1 MITEKTIKRL
11 KNKVLIDL
19 LFNKGKTVSSGVLVV
34 HYLKDLREID
44 SLFIG
49 VGVSKRN
56 VFLAVNRSVI
66 KRQLR
71 AAIRINHVYIEENMS
86 AGLYMVLFK
95 SKKKLN
101 SSEINSYL
109 LKAFEKI
116 SATPLN
122 TLHSVESRLL
132 NKLHL

>member
-1 MITEKTIKRL
+1 MITKKPIKKL

-19 LFNKGKTVSSGVLVV
+19 LFNKGKTESSGVLVV
-34 HYLKDLREID
+34 HYLRNLREVD
-44 SLFIG
+44 NLFIG

-56 VFLAVNRSVI
+56 VFLAVNRNVI

-71 AAIRINHVYIEENMS
+71 AAIRINQVYIEENMT

-101 SSEINSYL
+101 PSEINSYL

-122 TLHSVESRLL
+122 T
-132 NKLHL
+132 

>member
-1 MITEKTIKRL
+1 MIAEKTIKRL
-11 KNKVLIDL
+11 KNRVLIDL

-34 HYLKDLREID
+34 HYLRGQRKVDD
-44 SLFIG
+44 LFIG
-49 VGVSKRN
+49 VGVSKKN
-56 VFLAVNRSVI
+56 VFLAVSRNVI

-71 AAIRINHVYIEENMS
+71 AAITINQVYIEKTMS

-101 SSEINSYL
+101 SSEINSCL

-122 TLHSVESRLL
+122 T
-132 NKLHL
+132 

>member
-11 KNKVLIDL
+11 KNRVLIDL
-19 LFNKGKTVSSGVLVV
+19 LFNKGSTVSSGVLVV
-34 HYLKDLREID
+34 HYLRDLNEVDDI
-44 SLFIG
+44 FIG

-56 VFLAVNRSVI
+56 VFLAVNRNVI

-71 AAIRINHVYIEENMS
+71 AAIRINQVYIEKNMS

-95 SKKKLN
+95 SNKKLN
-101 SSEINSYL
+101 SSEINSCL

-116 SATPLN
+116 TTSPLN
-122 TLHSVESRLL
+122 T
-132 NKLHL
+132 

>member
-1 MITEKTIKRL
+1 VITKKPIKRL

-34 HYLKDLREID
+34 HYLKDLREVD

-56 VFLAVNRSVI
+56 VFLAVNRNVI

-71 AAIRINHVYIEENMS
+71 AAIRINQVYIEKNMS

-95 SKKKLN
+95 SNKKLN
-101 SSEINSYL
+101 SSEINSCL

-116 SATPLN
+116 STTPLN
-122 TLHSVESRLL
+122 T
-132 NKLHL
+132 

>member
-11 KNKVLIDL
+11 KNRVLIDL
-19 LFNKGKTVSSGVLVV
+19 LFNKGSTVSSGVLVV
-34 HYLKDLREID
+34 HYLRDLNEVDDI
-44 SLFIG
+44 FIG

-56 VFLAVNRSVI
+56 VFLAVNRNVI

-71 AAIRINHVYIEENMS
+71 AAIRINQVYIEKNMS

-101 SSEINSYL
+101 SSEINSCL

-116 SATPLN
+116 TTSPLN
-122 TLHSVESRLL
+122 T
-132 NKLHL
+132 

>member
-11 KNKVLIDL
+11 KNRVLIDL
-19 LFNKGKTVSSGVLVV
+19 LFNKGSTVSSGVLVV
-34 HYLKDLREID
+34 HYLRDLREVD
-44 SLFIG
+44 RLFIG

-56 VFLAVNRSVI
+56 VFLAVNRNLI

-71 AAIRINHVYIEENMS
+71 AAIRINQVYIEKNMS

-95 SKKKLN
+95 SNKKLN
-101 SSEINSYL
+101 SSEINSCL

-116 SATPLN
+116 TTSPLN
-122 TLHSVESRLL
+122 T
-132 NKLHL
+132 

>member
-11 KNKVLIDL
+11 KNRVLIDL
-19 LFNKGKTVSSGVLVV
+19 LFNKGSTVSSGVLVV
-34 HYLKDLREID
+34 HYLRDLNEVDDI
-44 SLFIG
+44 FIG

-56 VFLAVNRSVI
+56 VFLAVNRNVI

-71 AAIRINHVYIEENMS
+71 AAIRINQVYIEKNMS

-95 SKKKLN
+95 SNKKLN
-101 SSEINSYL
+101 SSEINSCL

-116 SATPLN
+116 STTPLN
-122 TLHSVESRLL
+122 T
-132 NKLHL
+132 

>member
-1 MITEKTIKRL
+1 MIAEKTIKRL
-11 KNKVLIDL
+11 KNRVLIDL

-34 HYLKDLREID
+34 HYLRGQRKVDD
-44 SLFIG
+44 LFIG
-49 VGVSKRN
+49 VGVSKKN
-56 VFLAVNRSVI
+56 VFLAVSRNVI

-71 AAIRINHVYIEENMS
+71 AAIIINQVYIEKTMS

-101 SSEINSYL
+101 PSEINSCL

-116 SATPLN
+116 SANPLN
-122 TLHSVESRLL
+122 T
-132 NKLHL
+132 

>member
-1 MITEKTIKRL
+1 MIAKKPIKKL

-34 HYLKDLREID
+34 HYLRDLREVD

-56 VFLAVNRSVI
+56 VFLAVDRNVI

-71 AAIRINHVYIEENMS
+71 AAIRINQIYIEENMS

-116 SATPLN
+116 STNPLN
-122 TLHSVESRLL
+122 T
-132 NKLHL
+132 

>member
-34 HYLKDLREID
+34 HYLRDMREVD
-44 SLFIG
+44 RLFIG

-56 VFLAVNRSVI
+56 VFLAVNRNVI

-71 AAIRINHVYIEENMS
+71 AAIRINQVYIEENMS

-109 LKAFEKI
+109 LNAFEKI
-116 SATPLN
+116 STTPLN
-122 TLHSVESRLL
+122 T
-132 NKLHL
+132 

>member
-1 MITEKTIKRL
+1 MIAEKTIKRL
-11 KNKVLIDL
+11 KNRVLIDL

-34 HYLKDLREID
+34 HYLRGLGKVDD
-44 SLFIG
+44 LFIG

-56 VFLAVNRSVI
+56 MFLAVNRNVI

-71 AAIRINHVYIEENMS
+71 AAITINQVYIEKTMS

-101 SSEINSYL
+101 SSEINSCL

-122 TLHSVESRLL
+122 T
-132 NKLHL
+132 

>member
-34 HYLKDLREID
+34 HYLKDLREVD
-44 SLFIG
+44 NLFIG

-56 VFLAVNRSVI
+56 VFLAVNRNVI

-71 AAIRINHVYIEENMS
+71 AAIRINQVYIEKNMS
-86 AGLYMVLFK
+86 AGLYIVLFK

-101 SSEINSYL
+101 SSEINSCL

-116 SATPLN
+116 STTPLN
-122 TLHSVESRLL
+122 T
-132 NKLHL
+132 

>member
-1 MITEKTIKRL
+1 MIIKKPIKRL

-34 HYLKDLREID
+34 HFLRDLREVD
-44 SLFIG
+44 NLFIG

-71 AAIRINHVYIEENMS
+71 AAIRINQVYIEKNMS

-116 SATPLN
+116 STTPLN
-122 TLHSVESRLL
+122 T
-132 NKLHL
+132 

>member
-11 KNKVLIDL
+11 KNRVLIDL
-19 LFNKGKTVSSGVLVV
+19 LFNKGSTVSSGVLVV
-34 HYLKDLREID
+34 HYLRDLNEVDDI
-44 SLFIG
+44 FIG

-56 VFLAVNRSVI
+56 VFLAVNRNLI

-71 AAIRINHVYIEENMS
+71 AAIRINQVYIEKNMS

-101 SSEINSYL
+101 SSEINSCL

-116 SATPLN
+116 TTSPLN
-122 TLHSVESRLL
+122 T
-132 NKLHL
+132 

>member
-1 MITEKTIKRL
+1 MITEKPIKRL

-34 HYLKDLREID
+34 HYLRDLREVD

-56 VFLAVNRSVI
+56 VFLAVDRNVI

-71 AAIRINHVYIEENMS
+71 AAIRINQIYIEENMT

-116 SATPLN
+116 STNPLN
-122 TLHSVESRLL
+122 T
-132 NKLHL
+132 

>member
-1 MITEKTIKRL
+1 MITEKIIKRL

-34 HYLKDLREID
+34 HYLRDLREVD

-56 VFLAVNRSVI
+56 VFLAVDRNVI

-71 AAIRINHVYIEENMS
+71 AAIRINQIYIEENMS

-101 SSEINSYL
+101 SSEINGYL

-116 SATPLN
+116 STNPLN
-122 TLHSVESRLL
+122 T
-132 NKLHL
+132 

>member
-1 MITEKTIKRL
+1 VITKKAIKRL
-11 KNKVLIDL
+11 TNKVLIDL

-34 HYLKDLREID
+34 HFLRDLREVD
-44 SLFIG
+44 NLFIG

-71 AAIRINHVYIEENMS
+71 AAIRINQVYIEKNMS

-116 SATPLN
+116 STNPLN
-122 TLHSVESRLL
+122 T
-132 NKLHL
+132 

>member
-34 HYLKDLREID
+34 HYLKDLREVD
-44 SLFIG
+44 NLFIG

-71 AAIRINHVYIEENMS
+71 AAIRINQVYIEENMF

-122 TLHSVESRLL
+122 T
-132 NKLHL
+132 

>member
-1 MITEKTIKRL
+1 MITEETIKRL

-34 HYLKDLREID
+34 HYLRDMREVD

-56 VFLAVNRSVI
+56 VFLAVDRNVI

-71 AAIRINHVYIEENMS
+71 AAIRINQVYIEKNMS

-109 LKAFEKI
+109 LKAFQKI
-116 SATPLN
+116 STTPLN
-122 TLHSVESRLL
+122 T
-132 NKLHL
+132 

>member
-11 KNKVLIDL
+11 KNRVLIDL
-19 LFNKGKTVSSGVLVV
+19 LFNKGSTVSSGVLVV
-34 HYLKDLREID
+34 HYLRDLNEVDDI
-44 SLFIG
+44 FIG

-56 VFLAVNRSVI
+56 VFLAVNRNLI

-71 AAIRINHVYIEENMS
+71 AAIRINQVYIEKNMS

-101 SSEINSYL
+101 SSEINSCL

-116 SATPLN
+116 STTPLN
-122 TLHSVESRLL
+122 T
-132 NKLHL
+132 